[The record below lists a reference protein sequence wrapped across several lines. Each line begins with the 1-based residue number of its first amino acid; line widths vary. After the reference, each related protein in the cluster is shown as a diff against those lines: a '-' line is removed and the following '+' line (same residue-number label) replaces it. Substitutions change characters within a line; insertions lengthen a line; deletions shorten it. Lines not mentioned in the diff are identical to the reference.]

1 MKMTS
6 VRRAHRA
13 QSGAV
18 LMIGMVMLLM
28 VSLVAVSVIRLSM
41 RHTQIVN
48 NEQVRTEAV
57 AAANYALD
65 TVLNQ
70 PYTNWDPYKGTG
82 GTTVTVNLG
91 TSQTDD
97 SDADSKAAS
106 TKVTVKNLECKRA
119 RVLKNAELIKKDPAG
134 ISYVAATDVSCFGGG
149 GSTGL
154 TIVDPSKAGSPS
166 DDSLC
171 GTVLYDMQAQA
182 NDPKLLNAVP
192 VVQQG
197 VEVRTDITSL
207 AGDCS

>member
-1 MKMTS
+1 MKMPS
-6 VRRAHRA
+6 VRRARRA

-28 VSLVAVSVIRLSM
+28 VSLVAVSVIRLST
-41 RHTQIVN
+41 RHTQIVS

-70 PYTNWDPYKGTG
+70 PYTTWDPFKAA

-97 SDADSKAAS
+97 STADSKGAS
-106 TKVTVKNLECKRA
+106 TKVTVRSLECKRA
-119 RVLKNAELIKKDPAG
+119 RVLKNAELIKKDAAG

-171 GTVLYDMQAQA
+171 ATVLYDLQAQA

-197 VEVRTDITSL
+197 VEVRTDITAL
-207 AGDCS
+207 AGSCS

>member
-1 MKMTS
+1 MKKTS
-6 VRRAHRA
+6 VCRARRV

-28 VSLVAVSVIRLSM
+28 VSLVAVSVIRLST
-41 RHTQIVN
+41 RHTQIVS

-70 PYTNWDPYKGTG
+70 PYTTWDPYKAA
-82 GTTVTVNLG
+82 GTTTSVNLG
-91 TSQTDD
+91 TSKMDD
-97 SDADSKAAS
+97 SAADSTKGS
-106 TKVTVKNLECKRA
+106 MKVTVRNLECKRA
-119 RVLKNAELIKKDPAG
+119 RVLKNSELLKKDPAG
-134 ISYVAATDVSCFGGG
+134 IYYVAATDASCFGGG

-154 TIVDPSKAGSPS
+154 TIVDPSKVGSPS

-171 GTVLYDMQAQA
+171 ATVLYDMQAQA
-182 NDPKLLNAVP
+182 NDPKLLNAAP

-197 VEVRTDITSL
+197 VEVRTDITALS
-207 AGDCS
+207 GSCS